1 MDETVGLAPQVESI
15 LSAAHRRAG
24 GDERLSV
31 DARSLP
37 ASLRDARAA
46 GRAPVIAEVK
56 PTSPTASYERS
67 VDPVEAA
74 TAMEAAGAAAISVL
88 TEPTHFGGSTEALA
102 AVREAVSIPVLRK
115 DFLVRESQLDLV
127 AADAVL
133 LIVRF
138 LDGHLESMVEAA
150 RDRGM
155 QPLVEVHTERDVE
168 QVIEAGAELV
178 GVNNRDLVELT
189 VDRSTV
195 ERLAGSIPDEAT
207 LIAESGIETTSHARQ
222 MLSAGADGLL
232 IGSAVMDGD
241 VPANTQRFVNAIS
254 EESQTQ

>member
-24 GDERLSV
+24 GDKRLSV

-37 ASLRDARAA
+37 ACLRDVRAA

-88 TEPTHFGGSTEALA
+88 TEPTHFGGSTEALE
-102 AVREAVSIPVLRK
+102 AVRDAVSIPVLRK
-115 DFLVRESQLDLV
+115 DFLVGESQLDLV

-138 LDGHLESMVEAA
+138 LEDLETMVEAA

-168 QVIEAGAELV
+168 QAVEAGADII

-195 ERLAGSIPDEAT
+195 ERLAGSIPEET
-207 LIAESGIETTSHARQ
+207 TFIAESGIETTPHARQ

-232 IGSAVMDGD
+232 IGSAIMDGD
-241 VPANTQRFVNAIS
+241 IAANTERFVNAIS